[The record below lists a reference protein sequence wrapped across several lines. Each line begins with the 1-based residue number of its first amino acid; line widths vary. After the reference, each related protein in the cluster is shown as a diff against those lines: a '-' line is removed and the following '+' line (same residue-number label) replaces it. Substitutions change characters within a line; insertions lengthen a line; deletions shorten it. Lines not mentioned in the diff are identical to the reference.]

1 MGRGVF
7 TMAATLSLMAC
18 SHASMPAGEYEVDVI
33 DDGAALLVKRPELA
47 ARHVSPDALPPGARE
62 GDVIV
67 DGRVDRAMSAQLRE
81 DVRTARAR
89 LRRVEV
95 SEGGSIELGDEV
107 AAAPSSVSLESR

>member
-1 MGRGVF
+1 MGRGAF

-33 DDGAALLVKRPELA
+33 DDGAALVVKRPELA
-47 ARHVSPDALPPGARE
+47 ARHVHPDALPSGARE

-67 DGRVDRAMSAQLRE
+67 DGRIDHAMSAQLRE

-89 LRRVEV
+89 LRRVQV
-95 SEGGSIELGDEV
+95 PAGGSIELGDEV
-107 AAAPSSVSLESR
+107 ATAPSNLSLQTR